1 MPALKTYDLFI
12 SHAWKYG
19 DEYDRL
25 VELLDNANNF
35 SWRNY
40 SAPKQKPLQNLDSSD
55 VKTKSEITSAI
66 SRKISPANVVV
77 VISGMYANNREWM
90 EKEIEIA
97 QDYKKPIIAI
107 KPWGNSNIPV
117 YITNIATITV
127 NWNTDSIVNAIRTYS
142 I

>member
-1 MPALKTYDLFI
+1 MPYLKTYDLFI

-19 DEYDRL
+19 DEYDNL
-25 VELLDNANNF
+25 VDLLNSAPYF
-35 SWRNY
+35 YYRNY
-40 SAPKQKPLQNLDSSD
+40 SAPEHKPLKNLDSSD

-66 SRKISPANVVV
+66 QRKISPVNAVL

-97 QDYKKPIIAI
+97 QSYGKPIIAV
-107 KPWGNSNIPV
+107 KPWGNKVILT
-117 YITNIATITV
+117 YISDVSDTIV
-127 NWNTDSIVNAIRTYS
+127 GWNTDSIVNAIRTYS